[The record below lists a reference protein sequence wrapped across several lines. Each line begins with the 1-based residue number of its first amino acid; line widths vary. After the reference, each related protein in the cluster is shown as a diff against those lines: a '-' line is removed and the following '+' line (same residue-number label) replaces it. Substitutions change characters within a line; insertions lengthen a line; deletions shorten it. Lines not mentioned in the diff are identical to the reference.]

1 MIGAILVMISEKK
14 PMRPLLIVVLFF
26 YSGISFAQIEN
37 EPPVV
42 QFEQV
47 EDDFKTPDGLEL
59 PALKKPSLSDFDNLK
74 DPNSIEDPL
83 KKEEKVDFTQGDGLV
98 DYTSNIVPKAFKKDK
113 EPSEEYGRDQFLGDV
128 KTSGGFVQIKYRDHE
143 FVDGDRIR
151 VLVNDDVVQSDISL
165 GGAFGGFTLTL
176 VEGYNRI
183 EFLALNQGSSG
194 PNTAELHVY
203 NDKGQLISAAEWNLL
218 TGNKAT
224 VVVIKE

>member
-1 MIGAILVMISEKK
+1 
-14 PMRPLLIVVLFF
+14 MRNLLIF
-26 YSGISFAQIEN
+26 GILLLTTGMLLAQIEN
-37 EPPVV
+37 PNRVI

-47 EDDFKTPDGLEL
+47 EDNFKTPDALEL
-59 PALKKPSLSDFDNLK
+59 PALKKPSLSDFDSPL
-74 DPNSIEDPL
+74 DPNVS
-83 KKEEKVDFTQGDGLV
+83 KEPSGDDQKVDFTKDDGLL

-113 EPSEEYGRDQFLGDV
+113 EAKEEYGRDQFLGDI
-128 KTSGGFVQIKYRDHE
+128 KTSGGFVQVKYRDHE

-151 VLVNDDVVQSDISL
+151 VLVNDDIVQSDISL
-165 GGAFGGFTLTL
+165 SGSFGGFTLTL
-176 VEGYNRI
+176 VDGYNRI
-183 EFLALNQGSSG
+183 EFLALNQGTSG